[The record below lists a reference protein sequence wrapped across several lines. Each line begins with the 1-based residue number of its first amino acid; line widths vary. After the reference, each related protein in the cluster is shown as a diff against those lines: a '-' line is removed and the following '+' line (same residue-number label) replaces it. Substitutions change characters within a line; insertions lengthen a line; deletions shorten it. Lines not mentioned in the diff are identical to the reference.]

1 VLWHQFWAEHCVF
14 PDSGIWGFFGF
25 LRIKSF
31 YKIINI
37 ELNKLGVLKKK
48 GIKWILNLTT

>member
-1 VLWHQFWAEHCVF
+1 MASVLGGALRFSRF
-14 PDSGIWGFFGF
+14 RDLGFFSY

>member
-1 VLWHQFWAEHCVF
+1 VLWHQYWAEHCVF
-14 PDSGIWGFFGF
+14 PDSGIWGFFGY

-37 ELNKLGVLKKK
+37 ELNKLGVLKKI